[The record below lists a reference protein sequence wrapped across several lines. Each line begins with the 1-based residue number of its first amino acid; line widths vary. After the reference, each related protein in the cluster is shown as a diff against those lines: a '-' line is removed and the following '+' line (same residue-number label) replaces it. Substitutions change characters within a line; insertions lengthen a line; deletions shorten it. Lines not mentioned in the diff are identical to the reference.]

1 MQNVKTALEDF
12 GIDKDEIL
20 SLLENDEMFQAIRII
35 ETKTNFNMTNTM
47 HLLNSIHNKEEQFT
61 YDFNAIE
68 NNQKVNYENKD
79 GNVTVTFSENG
90 EPEKV
95 IDPNAKDW
103 PKVRKALTHIPE
115 IAEYEK
121 EFLENVI
128 SQPKKS
134 SLFVEE
140 SPVKKWKYFA
150 LIVAILAAA
159 YYLYQNY

>member
-12 GIDKDEIL
+12 GIDKNEIL

-61 YDFNAIE
+61 YDFNAIK
-68 NNQKVNYENKD
+68 NNQKVNYENKND
-79 GNVTVTFSENG
+79 DVTVTFSENG

-95 IDPNAKDW
+95 IDPNDKDW
-103 PKVRKALTHIPE
+103 PKVRKALNHIPE

-121 EFLENVI
+121 EFLENTI
-128 SQPKKS
+128 NHPKKS

-140 SPVKKWKYFA
+140 SPVKKWKYFV